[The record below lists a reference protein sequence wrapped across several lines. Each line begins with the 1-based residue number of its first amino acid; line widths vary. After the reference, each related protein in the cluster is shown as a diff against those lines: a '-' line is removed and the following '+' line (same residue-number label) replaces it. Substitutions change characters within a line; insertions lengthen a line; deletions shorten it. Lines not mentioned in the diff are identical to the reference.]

1 MNRFSDEQF
10 IHPGICAE
18 VSQILLAAQYWGKG
32 DRAAVER
39 IFAYVMK
46 ITAVVSFLFFIAGS
60 IIPGVLMRIFTNE
73 QTLIEGGRIY
83 LRTVS
88 PAFLLTGISQV
99 YLCILKNTGK
109 AVKSSVISSVSVV
122 VNMILNAIFIFGW
135 LGLPEMGI
143 AGGSISHSDCQSDR
157 GGVVCY

>member
-46 ITAVVSFLFFIAGS
+46 ITAVASFLFFIAGF

-99 YLCILKNTGK
+99 
-109 AVKSSVISSVSVV
+109 
-122 VNMILNAIFIFGW
+122 
-135 LGLPEMGI
+135 
-143 AGGSISHSDCQSDR
+143 
-157 GGVVCY
+157 